1 MEDETKEVIAHL
13 KANVETLQ
21 SDNATAVE
29 QAVALEQAEY
39 HAEKAKGLFESN
51 H

>member
-1 MEDETKEVIAHL
+1 MEEETKVVIAHL
-13 KANVETLQ
+13 KANIETLQ
-21 SDNATAVE
+21 SDNATDVE

-39 HAEKAKGLFESN
+39 HATEANEMFKSN